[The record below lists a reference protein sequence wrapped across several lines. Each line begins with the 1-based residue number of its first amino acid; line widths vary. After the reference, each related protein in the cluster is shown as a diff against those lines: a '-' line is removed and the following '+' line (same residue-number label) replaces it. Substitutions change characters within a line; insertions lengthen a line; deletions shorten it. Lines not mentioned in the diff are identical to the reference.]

1 MAVELFLEDSYL
13 KECQANIVEVEGN
26 KVKLDQT
33 VFYPTGGGQEH
44 DTGHLLQNGREY
56 EVKKVK
62 KENGDIVHY
71 VKDPEGL
78 EEREVTAIIDWN
90 RRYSLMK
97 HHSLLHVLA
106 SVFNTVYGSLCTGN
120 QIYSDRAR
128 IDLTEIH
135 SLGKE
140 DFDRIVEQ
148 ANREIQANHLI
159 SSRVLPREEA
169 KQISGA
175 IKTVV
180 NLIPSF
186 VKEIRLVKIGDIDEQ
201 ACGGTHV
208 GQTKEIGGV
217 VLDKVK
223 NKGKGGTRL
232 EVRTTTV
239 SPI

>member
-1 MAVELFLEDSYL
+1 MAAELFLEDSYL
-13 KECQANIVEVEGN
+13 KECNANIVEVEGN

-44 DTGHLLQNGREY
+44 DTGFLVQNGREY
-56 EVKKVK
+56 EVSKVK
-62 KENGDIVHY
+62 KEKGDIVHY

-78 EEREVTAIIDWN
+78 EEGEVTAVIDWN

-106 SVFNTVYGSLCTGN
+106 SVFNKEYGSLCTGN
-120 QIYSDRAR
+120 QIYPDRAR

-135 SLGKE
+135 SLEKE
-140 DFDRIVEQ
+140 DLDRIVEQ
-148 ANREIQANHLI
+148 ANNEIHANHPI

-169 KQISGA
+169 EQISGA

-180 NLIPSF
+180 NLIPAF
-186 VKEIRLVKIGDIDEQ
+186 VKDIRLVKIGEIDEQ
-201 ACGGTHV
+201 ACGGTHI
-208 GQTKEIGGV
+208 GETKEIEGV

-223 NKGKGGTRL
+223 NKGKGVTRL
-232 EVRTTTV
+232 EVRATAG
-239 SPI
+239 